1 MNKAYAFKIAQ
12 NLFLYLNSFDQQKV
26 APGYM
31 MVPTNSL
38 EKWFDRFQRKYA
50 IDPNFVFKSS
60 D

>member
-1 MNKAYAFKIAQ
+1 
-12 NLFLYLNSFDQQKV
+12 
-26 APGYM
+26 M

-50 IDPNFVFKSS
+50 IDPNFVFKSV